1 MTIPISR
8 RPPMEDPLNLLA
20 GALAKLYSIWV
31 SRTYPFASL
40 GGKLSIQF
48 STSLSRSRAHRI
60 SLGNSVDLRAYSWL
74 NPAIEPSSTGEPVI
88 VIEDNC
94 CIGFNSIISA
104 RNHIH
109 IEPDVLI
116 AQSVLIQDHNHGYE
130 DPTLPISEQGITE
143 GGRIRI
149 GEGTWI
155 GHGAAIICPR
165 GQLTIGSNCVIGA
178 NAVVLR
184 SIPPN
189 SVVFGI
195 PAKIIKQFDPVK
207 KAWVL
212 GSGSEREQITRDA
225 SVVA

>member
-1 MTIPISR
+1 MVDHMNNR
-8 RPPMEDPLNLLA
+8 APMEDPLKLIA
-20 GALAKLYSIWV
+20 KVITKLYSIWV
-31 SRTYPFASL
+31 TISYPFASV
-40 GGKLSIQF
+40 GGKLTITF
-48 STSLSRSRAHRI
+48 STSLSRTLARRI
-60 SLGNSVDLRAYSWL
+60 SLGNSVRLLEHAWL
-74 NPAIEPSSTGEPVI
+74 NPAVAPTSTGEPVI
-88 VIEDNC
+88 VIEDNSTVGC
-94 CIGFNSIISA
+94 NSIVSA
-104 RNHIH
+104 KNKIH
-109 IEPDVLI
+109 IEREVLI
-116 AQSVLIQDHNHGYE
+116 GRSVLIQDHNHGYD
-130 DPTLPISEQGITE
+130 DPTVPISEQGITE